1 MTNTRQVGN
10 GDFINFYEYYI
21 SNGNQEAA
29 GSGYYISKDGRY
41 AINKE
46 YGGHYR
52 LSVTDLSLMNDFYKK
67 FRTNPEG
74 DINYINR
81 IIRRLKIK

>member
-1 MTNTRQVGN
+1 MTNTRRVGN

-29 GSGYYISKDGRY
+29 GSGYYISKDGCY
-41 AINKE
+41 AINKQYE
-46 YGGHYR
+46 GHYR

-67 FRTNPEG
+67 FRTSPEG